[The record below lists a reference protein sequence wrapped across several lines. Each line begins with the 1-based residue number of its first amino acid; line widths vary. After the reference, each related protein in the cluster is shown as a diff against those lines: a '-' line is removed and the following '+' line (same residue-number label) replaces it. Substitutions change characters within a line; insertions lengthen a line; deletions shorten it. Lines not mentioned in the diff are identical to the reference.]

1 MIKLSIELCDI
12 FHENFFYISIYIM
25 INSFHNDDE
34 VDFDWF
40 CDNTIILEIIISN
53 NIGDNIQI

>member
-12 FHENFFYISIYIM
+12 FHETFFYISVYIM

-34 VDFDWF
+34 VDFD
-40 CDNTIILEIIISN
+40 
-53 NIGDNIQI
+53 